1 MLTLEQE
8 QATNVRDIEHI
19 VETVLDEEMF
29 YDYLKSL
36 NIKSAREIITATP
49 EDIQS
54 ATYLD
59 ENGVTT
65 AIPLPHVHQ
74 ILAMS
79 PGTQTFFLLTSMAY
93 FGDILS

>member
-65 AIPLPHVHQ
+65 AIPCSHVNH
-74 ILAMS
+74 ILAFIAYVKWRNTS
-79 PGTQTFFLLTSMAY
+79 PKITERIN
-93 FGDILS
+93 DN